1 MRKHRVAGVI
11 FLIFLWSPLIQG
23 LSSAGLPQEPAS
35 SQAPAEIETE
45 PENTSGGPKNITER
59 IAIYVFLGWLW
70 LSILVLIY
78 LLRLKI
84 KECDRLNNFEYYMSV
99 RKKPLDT

>member
-1 MRKHRVAGVI
+1 MRRHWVLGVI
-11 FLIFLWSPLIQG
+11 FLIFLWSPLTQG
-23 LSSAGLPQEPAS
+23 LSSAGLPQEPGS
-35 SQAPAEIETE
+35 SQVSGEIKTE
-45 PENTSGGPKNITER
+45 PEKTYGGPKNITEH

-78 LLRLKI
+78 LLRLKV

>member
-1 MRKHRVAGVI
+1 MI
-11 FLIFLWSPLIQG
+11 FVVFLLGLLLTQG
-23 LSSAGLPQEPAS
+23 FSSTCLAQEPTS
-35 SQAPAEIETE
+35 SQEPEAGETE
-45 PENTSGGPKNITER
+45 SIEIIGAPRNITEH

-84 KECDRLNNFEYYMSV
+84 KESDRLNNFEYFLSV
-99 RKKPLDT
+99 QKKPLDT